1 VALHK
6 HHGADRVVEGTLP
19 PANAAMNITPMID
32 VLLVLLV
39 IFMVTLPLN
48 QRGLDVNLPPPAPRE
63 AGVPRPQI
71 VVEYASDKRLSI
83 NTQQVALGDLG
94 DRLRQLYEDRTDK
107 TLYVMGAGSL
117 RYGDIVSVIDAA
129 KGAGVTRVGIVT
141 ESMRR

>member
-1 VALHK
+1 VVLHK

-63 AGVPRPQI
+63 AAVARPQI

-83 NTQQVALGDLG
+83 NSQQVALGDLEG
-94 DRLRQLYEDRTDK
+94 RLRQLYEDRNDK
-107 TLYVMGAGSL
+107 TMYVMGAGSL

-129 KGAGVTRVGIVT
+129 RGAGVTRVGIVT

>member
-1 VALHK
+1 MPTPPL
-6 HHGADRVVEGTLP
+6 TL
-19 PANAAMNITPMID
+19 
-32 VLLVLLV
+32 L
-39 IFMVTLPLN
+39 LN

-63 AGVPRPQI
+63 AAVPRPQI

-83 NTQQVALGDLG
+83 NTQPVALGDLG

-107 TLYVMGAGSL
+107 TMYVMGAGSL
-117 RYGDIVSVIDAA
+117 RYADIVSVIDAA